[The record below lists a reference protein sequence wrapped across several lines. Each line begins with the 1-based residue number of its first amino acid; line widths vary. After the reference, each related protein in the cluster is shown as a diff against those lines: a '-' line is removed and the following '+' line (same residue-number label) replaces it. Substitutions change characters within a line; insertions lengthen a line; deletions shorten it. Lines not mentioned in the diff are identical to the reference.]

1 MFKVP
6 GLHPGAGPKEIQ
18 LNPFKWFGGG
28 NSTAVIVRGSVQSRQ
43 AINVIEVLSE
53 GEIEGFPSAVGLTK
67 GTDAY
72 NNAALKDVFLGKTPV
87 VKPTADS
94 SNVLSSDLN
103 FKNITFRP
111 RFGTSNQT
119 FIRAIS
125 DIETEESV
133 NAPVTNAQSVTRT
146 VTESN
151 IDAIRVTVRFDA
163 LININEKDGKNIG
176 TSVAIFILSL
186 IHI

>member
-6 GLHPGAGPKEIQ
+6 GVHPGAGPKEIQ

-28 NSTAVIVRGSVQSRQ
+28 NNATAVIVRGSIQSRQ

-53 GEIEGFPSAVGLTK
+53 GEIEGFPSAAGLTK

-72 NNAALKDVFLGKTPV
+72 NNAALKDIYLGKTPI

-94 SNVLSSDLN
+94 NNIGGSDFN
-103 FKNITFRP
+103 FKNITFKP
-111 RFGTSNQT
+111 RFGTANQT

-163 LININEKDGKNIG
+163 LISINEKDG
-176 TSVAIFILSL
+176 
-186 IHI
+186 